1 MGRDAHCAGQGHRQ
15 AAGDSRRTVTRESNL
30 LDNAIDSIRIGVE
43 DFKADDAARALS
55 AIRNLHAGLLLLAK
69 EVLARKVPNVDEE
82 AVIAA
87 GYTPLPDGHGGVRYV
102 ARSQNTIDLKTIGRR
117 FRDFGIKVDQATL
130 RKLNQ
135 LRNDVEHRYTRQ
147 APDAVRQTIVDAFP
161 VAAHMFRLVDV
172 EPLVAL
178 GGAWR
183 TMLQEHQVYDQ
194 ERKAC
199 RGTFDSVE
207 WLAPVVGRGRR
218 ECPEC
223 RSELLE
229 QVDAK
234 NREQENADAVCRSCG
249 ARVSAESLI
258 ESAVDDYYWGANY
271 RDAKHGGEG
280 VVLECPECGFNTY
293 VVDLEP
299 AGCVICGYTIE
310 GQCGRCGED
319 LTPSNLGANSPDF
332 CDYCDHMIFK
342 DD

>member
-1 MGRDAHCAGQGHRQ
+1 MEGNGNFASQGHDRV
-15 AAGDSRRTVTRESNL
+15 AADPPNAVTRESNL

-43 DFKADDAARALS
+43 DFKADDPARALS

-69 EVLARKVPNVDEE
+69 EVLARTVPSVDEE

-87 GYTPLPDGHGGVRYV
+87 GYTPLPDGLGGVRYV
-102 ARSQNTIDLKTIGRR
+102 ARSQSTIDLNTIRRR

-130 RKLNQ
+130 KKLNQ

-172 EPLVAL
+172 DPLDAL
-178 GGAWR
+178 GEAWR

-199 RGTFDSVE
+199 RATFDSVE

-218 ECPEC
+218 ECPVC

-234 NREQENADAVCRSCG
+234 NREQEDADAICRSCG

-258 ESAVDDYYWGANY
+258 ESAVDDYYWGANH
-271 RDAKHGGEG
+271 RDVKHGGEG
-280 VVLECPECGFNTY
+280 FVLECPECGFNTY
-293 VVDLEP
+293 IMDLEP
-299 AGCVICGYTIE
+299 AGCVICGYAIE